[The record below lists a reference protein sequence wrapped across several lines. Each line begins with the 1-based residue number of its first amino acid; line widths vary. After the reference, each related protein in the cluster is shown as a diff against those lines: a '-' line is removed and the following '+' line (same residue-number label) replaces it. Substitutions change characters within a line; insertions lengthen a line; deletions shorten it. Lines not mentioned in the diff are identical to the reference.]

1 MSILTQAQRDAPV
14 GRGKVWQGLIQGAA
28 ADRDENGANAVICC
42 VFYSHG
48 LMSWSKIVLSFCSP
62 RFSKPATA
70 VSLLPIRSTISDN
83 GSPSM

>member
-14 GRGKVWQGLIQGAA
+14 GRGKVWRGLIQRAA
-28 ADRDENGANAVICC
+28 SDHEENGGNAAICR
-42 VFYSHG
+42 VFYNHG
-48 LMSWSKIVLSFCSP
+48 LMSWSKIVLNFCSP

-70 VSLLPIRSTISDN
+70 VSLLPIRSTISAN